1 MEPSPAEVRRYIEQG
16 LACETLE
23 VDGDGR
29 HFQALIVSAAF
40 EGKSRVQRHQLV
52 YAALGER
59 MREEVHALSM
69 KTLTP
74 AEFAA
79 QGRAP
84 YDLVKTM
91 RASILVLGPLVARFG
106 EARVSLP
113 GGCAIGAAPG
123 RPAHQ
128 GPAGA
133 GRRDRDRARLR
144 GREGL
149 ARCAARASSPTW

>member
-1 MEPSPAEVRRYIEQG
+1 MEPSILDVRRYIEQG
-16 LACETLE
+16 LPCDVLE

-74 AEFAA
+74 AEYRA
-79 QGRAP
+79 QP
-84 YDLVKTM
+84 
-91 RASILVLGPLVARFG
+91 
-106 EARVSLP
+106 
-113 GGCAIGAAPG
+113 
-123 RPAHQ
+123 
-128 GPAGA
+128 
-133 GRRDRDRARLR
+133 
-144 GREGL
+144 
-149 ARCAARASSPTW
+149 